1 MKSLTVLIATGILGA
16 LPAAAAYSYC
26 QPITIRHSMV
36 PNTDQSNY
44 VLTVNDTDPKL
55 ATVANGG
62 YVRNFN
68 GYDIVFALDASGV
81 NLLSWDPLE
90 FYDAVAGKIIAHV
103 QVGSVSHLVDSTIYR
118 CAGNTAVSS
127 FQGGGTGA
135 AWPAEYRMVWHL
147 GNGTTLSVA
156 DSTANGNTG
165 SAPGGNM
172 AAGAGKIDGGAV
184 NTTGGSNVSAFA
196 NPVSGSASVSFWINW
211 SSLSGLGEPF
221 DTVPSSYAVYTTPAP
236 NKLHLASDSDA
247 DLAIS
252 NTVFST
258 GTWYKI
264 DATYDGTTAKIY
276 VNGALDASNGFSRF
290 MQSTTSVSILWSTNH
305 SFPCSCT
312 LDEVR
317 FSTGVLTSDRIA
329 TDYANQS
336 NPSAFYLA
344 GAWAAT
350 AGTGSQS
357 LIF

>member
-1 MKSLTVLIATGILGA
+1 MKPLAALIVTGILGA
-16 LPAAAAYSYC
+16 LPTAAAFSFC
-26 QPITIRHSMV
+26 QPITIQHAMV

-44 VLTVNDTDPKL
+44 VLTVNDADPKL
-55 ATVANGG
+55 ATMANGG
-62 YVRNFN
+62 YVRNLN
-68 GYDIVFALDASGV
+68 GYDIVFSSDASGV

-90 FYDAVAGKIIAHV
+90 FYDPVSGKFIAHV

-118 CAGNTAVSS
+118 CAGNSAASS
-127 FQGGGTGA
+127 FQGGGIGA

-147 GNGTTLSVA
+147 GNGTSLSVA

-165 SAPGGNM
+165 GAPGGNM
-172 AAGAGKIDGGAV
+172 AAGAGQIDGGAV

-196 NPVSGSASVSFWINW
+196 NPIAGAASVSFWINW

-247 DLAIS
+247 DLAVS

-258 GTWYKI
+258 GIWYKI
-264 DATYDGTTAKIY
+264 DATYDGQTANIY
-276 VNGALDASNGFSRF
+276 VNGVLDASNNFSRS
-290 MQSTTSVSILWSTNH
+290 MQSTTSVSILWSASH

-317 FSTGVLTSDRIA
+317 FSSGVLTSDRIA

-336 NPSAFYLA
+336 NPPAFYAA
-344 GAWAAT
+344 GAWAPT